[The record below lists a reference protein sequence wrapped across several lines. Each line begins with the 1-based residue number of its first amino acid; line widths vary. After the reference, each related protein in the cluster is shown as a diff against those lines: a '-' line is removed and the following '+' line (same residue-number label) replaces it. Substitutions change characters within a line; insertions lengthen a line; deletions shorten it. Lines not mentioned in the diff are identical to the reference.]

1 MVSRGREPAVVV
13 PLLIPTGKLL
23 FWFDPFGQLMQG
35 GEKVG
40 RAVLVKRIKGIG
52 LVKSEAEHHQA
63 LFRQVESLLNS
74 AKIGLNIFIYLYLP
88 VYL

>member
-40 RAVLVKRIKGIG
+40 RDLSWSRESK
-52 LVKSEAEHHQA
+52 A
-63 LFRQVESLLNS
+63 LAL
-74 AKIGLNIFIYLYLP
+74 
-88 VYL
+88 